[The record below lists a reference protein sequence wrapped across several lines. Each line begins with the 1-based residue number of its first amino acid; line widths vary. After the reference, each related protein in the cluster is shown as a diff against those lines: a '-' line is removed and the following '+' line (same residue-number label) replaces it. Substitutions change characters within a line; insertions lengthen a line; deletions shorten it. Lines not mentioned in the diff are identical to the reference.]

1 MFMPAVT
8 VMVVVVR
15 MIMGMVM
22 SMDVLMSA
30 IAIVFILRL
39 KPFFVFFALHLHLAD
54 RYDKEAVLVS
64 LGGDAFHTVIAK
76 LAWVKVASVAFS
88 AAAAELGFIKK
99 AKLFIHKDNSRLSI
113 QLL

>member
-1 MFMPAVT
+1 MLVPAVT

-15 MIMGMVM
+15 MIM

-30 IAIVFILRL
+30 IAIVLRL

-54 RYDKEAVLVS
+54 RHDKESVLVS
-64 LGGDAFHTVIAK
+64 LGGDAFHAVIAK

>member
-1 MFMPAVT
+1 MLVPAVT

-15 MIMGMVM
+15 MIM

-54 RYDKEAVLVS
+54 RHDKESVLVS
-64 LGGDAFHTVIAK
+64 LGGDAFHAVIAK